1 MTADQ
6 IIEAINE
13 IMESNEK
20 TAQKIQKTLMLI
32 SGNDEEIYNKI
43 IYVIQGIDYASLD
56 IKRIKSAFKSK
67 QDPDDKVAEFIYVI
81 TEGNPAKYNAISDIL
96 MSE

>member
-20 TAQKIQKTLMLI
+20 TAQKTQKTLMLI

-43 IYVIQGIDYASLD
+43 LYVIQGIDYASLD

>member
-6 IIEAINE
+6 IIEAINKL
-13 IMESNEK
+13 MESNEK

-43 IYVIQGIDYASLD
+43 LYVIQGIDYASLD

-67 QDPDDKVAEFIYVI
+67 QDPDDKVAQFIYVI
-81 TEGNPAKYNAISDIL
+81 TEGNPTKYNAISDIL